1 MQRIVLALQLLACAA
16 AAAAQDPGAFT
27 RTDYFV
33 ERGQD
38 VRLFVRHVA
47 TPETRGLPILLVH
60 GGSPG
65 SEVIFDLP
73 VPGYSLA
80 EDLARRGWNVY
91 LMDARGWGPSSA
103 ATTGAEPPGSSAD
116 VVADISTVVDDV
128 LRTTRRPRLVLFGHA
143 SGGHWV
149 AMYAAQNADKVAGLV
164 LLNSMYAVDA
174 PWGLRKDLEDPKRPG
189 IYDES
194 AGRYRLATAEALLAG
209 WNRAIPTADKDEWRD
224 PDVATTYVTL
234 GLASD
239 PTSRFRTPPSVRIP
253 AGFRRDHYLLSHGK
267 AFWNA
272 RDLKAPVLYMRG
284 SRDHWS
290 RPEDLQAL
298 QRDLPA
304 PLAAQSR
311 FITLEDATHF
321 VFLDRPQ
328 RGRTAMMRHLDQFL
342 PQFRFIQ
349 APQH

>member
-1 MQRIVLALQLLACAA
+1 MRRIVLALQLLGWGAA
-16 AAAAQDPGAFT
+16 ATAQDPGALT

-33 ERGQD
+33 EREPD

-47 TPETRGLPILLVH
+47 TPAARGLPIVLVH

-80 EDLARRGWNVY
+80 EDLARRGLDVF

-103 ATTGAEPPGSSAD
+103 ADSGADLPGSSAA
-116 VVADISTVVDDV
+116 VIADISTVVDDV
-128 LRTTRRPRLVLFGHA
+128 LRTTRSPRLLLFGHA
-143 SGGHWV
+143 SGGHWA
-149 AMYAAQNADKVAGLV
+149 AMYAAKHADKVAGLV

-174 PWGLRKDLEDPKRPG
+174 PWGLRKNLEDPQRPDV
-189 IYDES
+189 YDES
-194 AGRYRLATAEALLAG
+194 AGPYRLATAEGLLAG
-209 WNRAIPTADKDEWRD
+209 WNRAIPVADKDQWRD

-239 PTSRFRTPPSVRIP
+239 PTARTRTPPSVRIP
-253 AGFRRDHYLLSHGK
+253 GGFRRDHYLLSQGK

-272 RDLKAPVLYMRG
+272 RDLRAPILYMRG

-298 QRDLPA
+298 RRDLPA
-304 PLAAQSR
+304 AIAAQSR
-311 FITLEDATHF
+311 FITLQDATHF
-321 VFLDRPQ
+321 VFLDRPE
-328 RGRTAMMRHLDQFL
+328 RGRKEMMRHLDEFCS
-342 PQFRFIQ
+342 QFRFIQ
-349 APQH
+349 DSRH